1 MTEPGL
7 GLVPPRG
14 LFVESVE
21 FGFELHPGD
30 RVRVA
35 AGEQLDRGAELAHRL
50 RDPRTAIVAGPADAS
65 DAGAPGKHWTPA
77 PGRRAHEGAAA
88 ATPSPPPCSSPLSAS
103 STTWVRR

>member
-65 DAGAPGKHWTPA
+65 DAGAPGKLAGFPTF
-77 PGRRAHEGAAA
+77 
-88 ATPSPPPCSSPLSAS
+88 
-103 STTWVRR
+103 V